1 MSKKISRLKY
11 IWYLE
16 ETQFK
21 YKEHTYWF
29 TVKGREKRYIIKQQY
44 KQFDMAILTL
54 ADLSQGVFSEIKRA
68 V

>member
-21 YKEHTYWF
+21 YKDTEQLK
-29 TVKGREKRYIIKQQY
+29 VKLRESLKKEN
-44 KQFDMAILTL
+44 KN
-54 ADLSQGVFSEIKRA
+54 QGNGK
-68 V
+68 